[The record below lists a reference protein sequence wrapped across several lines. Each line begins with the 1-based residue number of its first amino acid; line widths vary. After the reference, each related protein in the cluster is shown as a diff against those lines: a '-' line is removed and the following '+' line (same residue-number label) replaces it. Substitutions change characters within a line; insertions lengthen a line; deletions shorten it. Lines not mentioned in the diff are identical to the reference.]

1 MHQIFEIDVSKGKA
15 AVHWFG
21 QSSYALK
28 SASGVVVLID
38 PYFPH
43 VRPAEKFIYVEPPV
57 DEAEIPA
64 NYVLL
69 THDHSDHTCI
79 ETLGRVRLASPSAR
93 YIGPVESINHIAEA
107 GIAQEQATVVSAGDE
122 VQLGGISVNAVY
134 AKPPGGDPDAGIQ
147 PPDVTH
153 LGYVVDLEG
162 VRLYFSGDP
171 INTFAEHDDL
181 VDAVRALGPVVG
193 FFTTHPSEG
202 EFPFFDGS
210 QAMARKVG
218 VRMAVP
224 AHYQCFVKR
233 NYDPAEWAKGFGPGD
248 PKPMIMGYNETIVL

>member
-1 MHQIFEIDVSKGKA
+1 LHNIFEIEVPRGKA

-28 SASGVVVLID
+28 STSGFVVLVD

-43 VRPAEKFIYVEPPV
+43 VRPAERYIHPEPPV

-64 NYVLL
+64 DLVLL
-69 THDHSDHTCI
+69 THDHRDHTCI
-79 ETLGRVRLASPSAR
+79 ETLARVHAASPKAR
-93 YIGPVESINHIAEA
+93 YVGPVESINHIADAGIPADRTTVIEA
-107 GIAQEQATVVSAGDE
+107 GERATIGPVV
-122 VQLGGISVNAVY
+122 VNAVY
-134 AKPPGGDPDAGIQ
+134 AKPPEGDPAADIQ

-171 INTFAEHDDL
+171 INTFAEHEAL
-181 VDAVRALGPVVG
+181 VSPVRELEPAVG
-193 FFTTHPSEG
+193 FFTTHPTEG
-202 EFPFFDGS
+202 EFPFFEGS
-210 QAMARKVG
+210 RKMARRVG
-218 VRMAVP
+218 VQTAVP

-233 NYDPAEWAKGFGPGD
+233 NYDPQEWAKGFGPGD
-248 PKPMIMGYNETIVL
+248 PTPLIIGYNDTVLV